1 MRYLTLRKVVLAL
14 ATLASVGVLTACTNN
29 NGVFRDYY
37 IDRSCNTYYVDMFGN
52 RVYENGKYDSADFTG
67 LPMQQ
72 DANGRWFY
80 QDAWG
85 NRVYKSRFCQ

>member
-1 MRYLTLRKVVLAL
+1 MRNVTLRKVVLAL
-14 ATLASVGVLTACTNN
+14 VTVVSVGMLTACTNN
-29 NGVFRDYY
+29 GTFREYY
-37 IDRSCNTYYVDMFGN
+37 VDRNCNTYYVDVFGN
-52 RVYENGKYDSADFTG
+52 RVYEMGKYDSSDFVG

-85 NRVYKSRFCQ
+85 NRVYKSRFCR